1 MLKHV
6 LLCCKLSFLMQ
17 DVLWVVIV
25 FMAVIGALCFALLY
39 ALQPD
44 DQLAE
49 PAMAT
54 TPTPT
59 PDP

>member
-1 MLKHV
+1 
-6 LLCCKLSFLMQ
+6 MQ